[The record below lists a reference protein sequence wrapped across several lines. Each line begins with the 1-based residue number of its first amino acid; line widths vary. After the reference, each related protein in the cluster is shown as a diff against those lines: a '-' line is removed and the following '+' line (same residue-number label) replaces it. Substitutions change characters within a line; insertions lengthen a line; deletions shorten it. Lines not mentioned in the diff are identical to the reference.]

1 MARFLGLARVRQANE
16 GLSKKFDQFLDH
28 VLDEHKAKKEGG
40 NDFTPRDTVDLL
52 LQLADDPNID
62 VKLTYD
68 CIKAL
73 TQVISLP
80 F

>member
-1 MARFLGLARVRQANE
+1 MK
-16 GLSKKFDQFLDH
+16 GLSKKFDRFLDH

-40 NDFTPRDTVDLL
+40 KDFMPKDTVDLL
-52 LQLADDPNID
+52 LQLADDPNIYI
-62 VKLTYD
+62 KLTYD